1 MSVSDYIR
9 VSLEKS
15 SWIRKMFEEGARLKA
30 IHGEDNV
37 YDFSLGNPDISPP
50 ESFQKALEEKSA
62 EQKPGIH
69 GYMPNAGYP
78 DVRAKIADS
87 VNRVHESNLS
97 ADNIIMT
104 VGAAGGMNAVLKT
117 ILDPGDEV
125 LILKPFFVEYRFY
138 IQNHGGVPVEVE
150 TTERF
155 GISLDTISGAI
166 TEKTRAVIINSPNNP
181 SGRIYPDEEIARLS
195 SLLRSR
201 SGERCIYL
209 VSDEPYREIV
219 FEERSVPSVLK
230 HYENSILVYSY
241 SKSLSLA
248 GERIGYIAVNDRADS
263 IEILCSGLVLSNR
276 ILGYVNA
283 PALMQ
288 RVVGELDPSDFDL
301 SVYGKRRDTF
311 CRGLEG
317 AGYEFIE
324 PEGAFYLFCRAPGG
338 DDVDFVNHLMNYQ
351 ILAVPGSGFGAPGW
365 FRLSFSVGETVIE
378 SSFPAFKKARE
389 EYR

>member
-1 MSVSDYIR
+1 MSVSDFIR

-125 LILKPFFVEYRFY
+125 IILKPFFVEYRFY

>member
-1 MSVSDYIR
+1 MSVSEYIQ

-15 SWIRKMFEEGARLKA
+15 SWIRKMFEEGARLKS
-30 IHGEDNV
+30 IHGDENV
-37 YDFSLGNPDISPP
+37 YDFSLGNPDVAPP
-50 ESFQKALEEKSA
+50 VKFQKTLEKKAGE
-62 EQKPGIH
+62 EKPGIH

-78 DVRAKIADS
+78 DVRAKIADT
-87 VNRVHESNLS
+87 VNRIHGSHLS
-97 ADNIIMT
+97 TENIIMT
-104 VGAAGGMNAVLKT
+104 VGAAGGMNTVLKT

-125 LILKPFFVEYRFY
+125 IILKPFFVEYRFY
-138 IQNHGGVPVEVE
+138 IQNHGGVPVDVS

-155 GISLDTISGAI
+155 GISLDTISAAI

-181 SGRIYPDEEIARLS
+181 SGRIYPDEEIRQLA

-201 SGERCIYL
+201 SGDRCIYL

-219 FEERSVPSVLK
+219 FGNRTVPSVLE

-248 GERIGYIAVNDRADS
+248 GERIGYLAVNDRAEN
-263 IEILCSGLVLSNR
+263 IELLCAGLVLSNR

-288 RVVGELDPSDFDL
+288 RVVGELDVSDFDL
-301 SVYGKRRDTF
+301 SLYEKRRDIF
-311 CRGLEG
+311 CTGLEE

-338 DDVDFVNHLMNYQ
+338 DDVNFVNHLMNYQ
-351 ILAVPGSGFGAPGW
+351 VLAVPGSGFGAPGW
-365 FRLSFSVGETVIE
+365 FRLSFSVGEKVIRA
-378 SSFPAFKKARE
+378 SFPAFKKALE